1 MCCSCC
7 GWRCR
12 LFTAYYFLCQ
22 VDILRN
28 LSCSKFVNC
37 EPRPICG
44 TVPTANTTRLKV
56 ILPSVGQTGTTSVA
70 QALRLMGYR
79 AFHIEEKCLYAPV
92 TMRDHSTPMDFAQA
106 IARCNLEVISLE
118 PTTDAFPHM
127 LATSPDA
134 KVILTWRDYPSWYYS
149 SVSGI
154 GRKGAIWGRVL
165 LAAFRGL
172 TVLPWL
178 EWWDDLFGTFVS
190 VTREGRTFSGMGEA
204 TLTTF
209 LLRALVST
217 KMYAYKENN
226 VYERGAFKIWLGE
239 EAYLAHLDEIRQL
252 TPPEQLLEFEVRR
265 HGWAELEQFTG
276 RKRPAGRDIP
286 RARTKASYT
295 NDAIFDHNLAVGL
308 SALAIGFLAH
318 SVNLAIVSALI
329 RMLGFLC
336 SKWACC
342 ARAKGSKGAKG
353 S

>member
-1 MCCSCC
+1 MCCSWC
-7 GWRCR
+7 GRRCR
-12 LFTAYYFLCQ
+12 VFAAYYVLCQ
-22 VDILRN
+22 VDILR
-28 LSCSKFVNC
+28 LLPCCTFVNC
-37 EPRPICG
+37 GGRPACS

-56 ILPSVGQTGTTSVA
+56 ILPSVGQTGTTSIA

-79 AFHIEEKCLYAPV
+79 VFHTEEKTVYAHV
-92 TMRDHSTPMDFAQA
+92 TMKDNTTPTDFAQA
-106 IARCNLEVISLE
+106 IARCNLEVIALE
-118 PTTDAFPHM
+118 PTTDSFPHM

-134 KVILTWRDYPSWYYS
+134 KVIITWRDYPSWYTS
-149 SVSGI
+149 TMTGGFSKDVAWAIFNMVS
-154 GRKGAIWGRVL
+154 
-165 LAAFRGL
+165 FRGL

-178 EWWDDLFGTFVS
+178 EWSDDLFGGLKLVA
-190 VTREGRTFSGMGEA
+190 REGRTFSGRGEA
-204 TLTTF
+204 TLMTY
-209 LLRALVST
+209 LLRVVFASKLYSHQT
-217 KMYAYKENN
+217 N
-226 VYERGAFKIWLGE
+226 VYERGTFKVNASE
-239 EAYLAHLDEIRQL
+239 EAYLAHIDEIRQL
-252 TPPEQLLEFEVRR
+252 TPPEQLLEFEVKR